1 MTPTL
6 HQPGLHGTRML
17 PRHVC
22 DLLYRHKW
30 LEPLNLVRMV
40 ATVQAESQF
49 WTEAVGT
56 VNRNGTQDFGL
67 FQLNSGHATEYA
79 GSFDGF
85 VELAFDPE
93 RAAVV
98 ARDLF
103 DKNKQAGGD
112 GFSPWAAYA
121 SGAYTPNLA
130 TACRALC
137 NFAAERFGLDPLM

>member
-1 MTPTL
+1 MTTTFE
-6 HQPGLHGTRML
+6 PGLHGTRML

-30 LEPLNLVRMV
+30 TEPLNLVRMT

-49 WTEAVGT
+49 YTAAVGQ
-56 VNRNGTQDFGL
+56 VNKNGTQDFGL
-67 FQLNSGHATEYA
+67 FQLNSGHAAEYA
-79 GSFDGF
+79 GSLDAF

-103 DKNKQAGGD
+103 DKNKKAGGT
-112 GFSPWAAYA
+112 GFGPWAAFE
-121 SGAYTPNLA
+121 SGAYTEFLA
-130 TACRALC
+130 TGCRAIC
-137 NFAAERFGLDPLM
+137 NFSAERLGLDAPIT